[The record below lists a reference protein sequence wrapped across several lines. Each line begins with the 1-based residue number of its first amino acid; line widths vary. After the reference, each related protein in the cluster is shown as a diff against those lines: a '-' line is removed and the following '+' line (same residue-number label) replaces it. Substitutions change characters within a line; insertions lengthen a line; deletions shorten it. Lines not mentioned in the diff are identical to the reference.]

1 MSARSRWEHSL
12 KLAKKY
18 GLVEERRNAPK
29 KNNSK
34 NNPQK
39 FGFNQQKF

>member
-1 MSARSRWEHSL
+1 MSARSRWEHGM
-12 KLAKKY
+12 KLSKKY
-18 GLVEERRNAPK
+18 GLVEERREAAR
-29 KNNSK
+29 KNNQK